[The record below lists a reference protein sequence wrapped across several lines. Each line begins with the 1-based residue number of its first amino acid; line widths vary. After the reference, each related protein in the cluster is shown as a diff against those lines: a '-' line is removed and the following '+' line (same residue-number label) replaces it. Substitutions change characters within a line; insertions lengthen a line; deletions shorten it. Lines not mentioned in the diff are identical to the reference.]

1 MNNQTTLKS
10 AITKSPFLFAAWIIV
25 GVLGPPATE
34 RSLAASAQAFPP
46 VSVSGTFTVPA
57 NSPGGG
63 CAFAVQVSF
72 SGKAG
77 QINLPDNRV
86 IFTSPKLSATLTNLS
101 DPTKSV
107 TLVITGAFHESTDQN
122 GNITTVVTGRN
133 LLTDPVAGF
142 VLAMGTFSFV
152 FDSSGN
158 LIQPLLGTG
167 QLIDVCKLIN

>member
-1 MNNQTTLKS
+1 MNNQITLKS
-10 AITKSPFLFAAWIIV
+10 TITKSPFLFAAWIIV

-34 RSLAASAQAFPP
+34 RSLAASAFPP
-46 VSVSGTFTVPA
+46 VSVSGTLIVPA

-101 DPTKSV
+101 DTTKSV

-133 LLTDPVAGF
+133 LLNDPVAGF